1 MTNKEMKDVI
11 IKGGILIGSLAASL
25 YIIGKAEKIACQ
37 MKAKQEEPVP
47 EVKVDENRLKQTVQ
61 DVFAKLKR
69 KEVK

>member
-1 MTNKEMKDVI
+1 MTKEMKDVI
-11 IKGGILIGSLAASL
+11 VKGGILISSLAASL
-25 YIIGKAEKIACQ
+25 YIIGKAEKIACE
-37 MKAKQEEPVP
+37 MKAKQEPAP